1 MMTGSNFDRPPPGV
15 SVYDHLLVLHQNGF
29 KIATQNIFNAGIEI
43 VRGIIGGWDHGFGK
57 GIKPKNYVGDIFASF
72 GGEPDFGPGARSAW
86 RGIRKR
92 MGRMAVIQGPTA
104 AREQ

>member
-1 MMTGSNFDRPPPGV
+1 MNKGPAGQFVLTVTGSNFDRPPPGV

-57 GIKPKNYVGDIFASF
+57 GIESENYVGDIFASL
-72 GGEPDFGPGARSAW
+72 GGQPDFGPGTSLTL
-86 RGIRKR
+86 RGIWRRK
-92 MGRMAVIQGPTA
+92 GKW
-104 AREQ
+104 